1 MLGEDKPQGLGT
13 LAHLGLAVGWRG
25 PSTPWTPL
33 PVALS
38 QTHSHRAPGWETRMA
53 WGGRGTRAAGRR
65 DCSGQLGRLCD
76 MPVPLCPLALSLQ
89 LVQDRSRAEE
99 YLSQSLPYLGD
110 AQATLREV
118 AVRFIGEP
126 QPPGSLFWQ
135 SPSCPARGLSLPLPP
150 LPTQVGLVAA
160 LRSPT
165 PLGYWSSLGS
175 ALARGRR
182 ACSPG
187 GRAGAV
193 LLGACWGAGGL
204 TTLCA

>member
-1 MLGEDKPQGLGT
+1 MSQLPKGRITPGAKP
-13 LAHLGLAVGWRG
+13 RG
-25 PSTPWTPL
+25 
-33 PVALS
+33 
-38 QTHSHRAPGWETRMA
+38 
-53 WGGRGTRAAGRR
+53 GGRQLSFPRLWCHLPASAALQV
-65 DCSGQLGRLCD
+65 SAE
-76 MPVPLCPLALSLQ
+76 ALITTAELLKWKELKHLVQ
-89 LVQDRSRAEE
+89 TQQTWRTGECLLVQDRSRAEE

>member
-38 QTHSHRAPGWETRMA
+38 QTHSHRAPGWETGMA
-53 WGGRGTRAAGRR
+53 WGGTARRR

-89 LVQDRSRAEE
+89 LAQDRSRAEE

-110 AQATLREV
+110 AQAALREV

-135 SPSCPARGLSLPLPP
+135 SPSCPARGLGLPLPP

-160 LRSPT
+160 LRSP
-165 PLGYWSSLGS
+165 PPS
-175 ALARGRR
+175 ATGLPWAQPWRGG
-182 ACSPG
+182 G
-187 GRAGAV
+187 GRAAQVAG
-193 LLGACWGAGGL
+193 LGLCCREHAGEREV
-204 TTLCA
+204 